1 MHNLEKLQYDG
12 YDGYD
17 VLLGNVVKGLQLYIS
32 IFSGRLSIL
41 GGVSDFKKK
50 LVLSVWVSYTPHT
63 TISSKHIIDR
73 RNNLNQINHALQ
85 PVFE

>member
-50 LVLSVWVSYTPHT
+50 LVLSV
-63 TISSKHIIDR
+63 
-73 RNNLNQINHALQ
+73 
-85 PVFE
+85 

>member
-1 MHNLEKLQYDG
+1 
-12 YDGYD
+12 
-17 VLLGNVVKGLQLYIS
+17 
-32 IFSGRLSIL
+32 
-41 GGVSDFKKK
+41 
-50 LVLSVWVSYTPHT
+50 LSVWVSYTPHT